1 MMAISEKMK
10 MEIKKS
16 HSILFSST
24 KFLKKILPLPNFS
37 ETLSSSFKKGV
48 RGGRKLMYFHL
59 KIYVILLNSIFC
71 SCWMFFEYFYCW
83 EP

>member
-10 MEIKKS
+10 MEMKKS

-24 KFLKKILPLPNFS
+24 KFLKKILPLPNFW

-48 RGGRKLMYFHL
+48 RGVKD
-59 KIYVILLNSIFC
+59 
-71 SCWMFFEYFYCW
+71 
-83 EP
+83 